1 MTPRHNAR
9 FFCDGIV
16 TLDARGSRSY
26 LFPVKSVSED
36 ELVRRLAIGSVV
48 FAVAGLIATTLIVV
62 AMVSANFNLL
72 NWLE

>member
-1 MTPRHNAR
+1 MRPLHNAG

-16 TLDARGSRSY
+16 TLDAHGIRSY
-26 LFPVKSVSED
+26 LFAVKPVSED
-36 ELVRRLAIGSVV
+36 QLIRRLVIGSVV
-48 FAVAGLIATTLIVV
+48 FAVGGLLATALIVV

>member
-1 MTPRHNAR
+1 MTPLHNAR

-16 TLDARGSRSY
+16 TLDARGIRSY
-26 LFPVKSVSED
+26 RFAVKPVSED
-36 ELVRRLAIGSVV
+36 QLIRRLAIGSVV
-48 FAVAGLIATTLIVV
+48 FAVAGLIATALVVV